1 MKKAAHMLKNITM
14 DQLIAIQEEYTALS
28 RNTLP
33 TAEELDRIGILEII
47 FDKIDL
53 GVITVDG
60 GRI

>member
-14 DQLIAIQEEYTALS
+14 DQLIAIQEEYTALG
-28 RNTLP
+28 RNTLT

-47 FDKIDL
+47 FDKIDR
-53 GVITVDG
+53 GMITVDG